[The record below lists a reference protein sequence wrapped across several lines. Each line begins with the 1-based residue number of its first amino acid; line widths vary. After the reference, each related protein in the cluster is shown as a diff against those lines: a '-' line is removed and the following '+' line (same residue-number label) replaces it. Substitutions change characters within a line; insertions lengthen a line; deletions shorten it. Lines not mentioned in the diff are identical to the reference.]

1 MHTDHQSSHAYKV
14 LAVLMA
20 LALCLT
26 PIGSSI
32 AQQLADPP
40 IEVTETSNW
49 GVGTLS
55 DLELRYLITQMTLTE
70 EINLVHGNTDNTCST
85 AYVSPSVQ
93 GCVGQAGY
101 ITGVVRL
108 GIPPLRLVDGP
119 AGIRLSHE
127 ATALPAPAGL
137 VATFDPDA
145 AKLFGAVMGREG
157 RAINQDV
164 LLAPM
169 MNQVG
174 IPTAG
179 RNFETTGEDPYLASQ
194 LVGPLVTGVQD
205 QGLIATLKH
214 YVANDFENGRN
225 STSVK
230 IDDRTLYEMELQPF
244 EAGVKAGAGAVMC
257 SYNRINDVY
266 GCSNNTTQNQ
276 ILRNEFGFTGWI
288 MSDWGATRRSSDM
301 FYGLDMAMPSGST
314 GNGWADSVLT
324 SAVLSGTAVV
334 SLTNDFPAV
343 PAYTGAQ
350 WKAALDEAA
359 FHILKQMNNA
369 GLLEGTIFG
378 SHYTDGTPYI
388 PPRADLA
395 ALKPGSFAAAQ
406 THRRRECHALEEPGQ
421 PASADQFR
429 FRWQRRPG
437 HGPDLNR
444 PLHRWWG

>member
-1 MHTDHQSSHAYKV
+1 MHTHSLSSRVYKV
-14 LAVLMA
+14 MTVLVA

-26 PIGSSI
+26 PLGSSI
-32 AQQLADPP
+32 AQPLSDPP
-40 IEVTETSNW
+40 IVVTETSSW

-55 DLELRYLITQMTLTE
+55 DLELRYLITQMTLPE
-70 EINLVHGNTDNTCST
+70 KINLVHGNPDSTCST

-93 GCVGQAGY
+93 GCLGQAGH

-108 GIPPLRLVDGP
+108 GIPPLRLTDGP

-127 ATALPAPAGL
+127 ATAMPAPVGL
-137 VATFDPDA
+137 TATFDPAA
-145 AKLFGAVMGREG
+145 AKLYGVVMGREG
-157 RAINQDV
+157 RALNQDV

-169 MNQVG
+169 MNQVSV
-174 IPTAG
+174 PTAG

-194 LVGPLVTGVQD
+194 LIGPLVEGIQD

-244 EAGVKAGAGAVMC
+244 EAGVKAGAGSVMC
-257 SYNRINDVY
+257 AYNRINDVY
-266 GCSNNTTQNQ
+266 ACSNDKTQNQ

-288 MSDWGATRRSSDM
+288 MSDWGATHRTSDLI
-301 FYGLDMAMPSGST
+301 YGLDMAMPSGST

-324 SAVLSGTAVV
+324 SAVLSGTAAV

-343 PAYTGAQ
+343 PAYSSAQ
-350 WKAALDEAA
+350 WQAALDEAV
-359 FHILKQMNNA
+359 FRILKQMNNA

-388 PPRADLA
+388 PPRPDLA

-406 THRRRECHALEEPGQ
+406 LIAEQSATLLKNEGNLLPLTSSDFSAGALLV
-421 PASADQFR
+421 SSLSDFT
-429 FRWQRRPG
+429 
-437 HGPDLNR
+437 LIKV
-444 PLHRWWG
+444 